1 MTKRLAKTLSR
12 EHIQLKVNGERH
24 EVAAPPNKLLLDVLR
39 EDLRLTGSKRGCDD
53 SSCGCCTVLVDGV
66 PQLSCVMLAASYP
79 DAEITTIEGVA
90 RGRELTPLQEGFCVE
105 GGAQCGFC
113 TPGIILVAQALL
125 ERNPN
130 PTREEMAAAL
140 SGNLCRCTGY
150 EQIYLSIEHA
160 IKKLQPAPLEAV
172 PGDD

>member
-1 MTKRLAKTLSR
+1 MDKELIR
-12 EHIQLKVNGERH
+12 LKVNGEKY
-24 EVAAPPNKLLLDVLR
+24 EVAVPPNKLLLDALR

-66 PQLSCVMLAASYP
+66 PQLSCVMLAASYQ
-79 DAEITTIEGVA
+79 DIEITTIEGVA
-90 RGRELTPLQEGFCVE
+90 RGGELTPLQEGFCVE

-113 TPGIILVAQALL
+113 TPGIVLVAKALL

-130 PTREEMAAAL
+130 PTREEIAAAL

-160 IKKLQPAPLEAV
+160 IKKLQPVPLEAV

>member
-1 MTKRLAKTLSR
+1 MNTELIRLR
-12 EHIQLKVNGERH
+12 VNGEPY
-24 EVAAPPNKLLLDVLR
+24 EVAVPANKLLLDALR

-66 PQLSCVMLAASYP
+66 PQLSCVMLVASYP
-79 DAEITTIEGVA
+79 DVEITTIEGVA
-90 RGRELTPLQEGFCVE
+90 KGGELTPLQEGFCVE

-113 TPGIILVAQALL
+113 TPGIVLVAKALL
-125 ERNPN
+125 ERNPS
-130 PTREEMAAAL
+130 PTREEIAAAL

-160 IKKLQPAPLEAV
+160 VKKLQPAPLEAV

>member
-1 MTKRLAKTLSR
+1 MDNELIR
-12 EHIQLKVNGERH
+12 LKVNGERY
-24 EVAAPPNKLLLDVLR
+24 EVAVPPNKLLLDALR

-53 SSCGCCTVLVDGV
+53 SSCGCCTVLVDGM
-66 PQLSCVMLAASYP
+66 PQLSCVMLAASYQ
-79 DAEITTIEGVA
+79 DVDLTTIEGVA
-90 RGRELTPLQEGFCVE
+90 RGGELTPLQEGFCVE

-113 TPGIILVAQALL
+113 TPGIVLVAKALL

-130 PTREEMAAAL
+130 PTREEIAAAL

>member
-1 MTKRLAKTLSR
+1 MTKELIHLR
-12 EHIQLKVNGERH
+12 VNDQRYDIA
-24 EVAAPPNKLLLDVLR
+24 VPANRLLLDALR
-39 EDLRLTGSKRGCDD
+39 EDLRLTGSKRGCED

-66 PQLSCVMLAASYP
+66 PQLSCVMLAASYQ
-79 DAEITTIEGVA
+79 DVEITTIEGVA
-90 RGRELTPLQEGFCVE
+90 RGGELTPLQEGFCVE

-113 TPGIILVAQALL
+113 TPGIILVAKALL

-130 PTREEMAAAL
+130 PTREELAAAL

-160 IKKLQPAPLEAV
+160 IRKLQAAPLEAV

>member
-1 MTKRLAKTLSR
+1 MNKEPIRLK
-12 EHIQLKVNGERH
+12 INGDQY
-24 EVAAPPNKLLLDVLR
+24 EVAVPANKLLLDALR

-66 PQLSCVMLAASYP
+66 PQLSCVMLAASYQEV
-79 DAEITTIEGVA
+79 EITTIEGVA
-90 RGRELTPLQEGFCVE
+90 RGGELTPLQEGFCVE

-113 TPGIILVAQALL
+113 TPGIVLVAKALL

-130 PTREEMAAAL
+130 PTREEIAAAL

-160 IKKLQPAPLEAV
+160 IRKLQPAPLEAV

>member
-1 MTKRLAKTLSR
+1 MSKESV
-12 EHIQLKVNGERH
+12 QLKVNGERYQ
-24 EVAAPPNKLLLDVLR
+24 VSAPANKLLLDVLR

-79 DAEITTIEGVA
+79 DVEITTIEGVA
-90 RGRELTPLQEGFCVE
+90 RGGELTPLQEGFCVE

-130 PTREEMAAAL
+130 PTRDELAAAL

-160 IKKLQPAPLEAV
+160 IKKLQAAPLEAV

>member
-1 MTKRLAKTLSR
+1 MDKEPIR
-12 EHIQLKVNGERH
+12 LKVNGEKY
-24 EVAAPPNKLLLDVLR
+24 EVAVPPNKLLLDALR
-39 EDLRLTGSKRGCDD
+39 EDLRLTGPKRGCDD
-53 SSCGCCTVLVDGV
+53 SSCGCCTVLVDGL
-66 PQLSCVMLAASYP
+66 PQLSCVMLAASYQ
-79 DAEITTIEGVA
+79 DVEVTTIEGVA
-90 RGRELTPLQEGFCVE
+90 RGGELTPLQEGFCVE
-105 GGAQCGFC
+105 GGTQCGFC
-113 TPGIILVAQALL
+113 TPGIVLVAKALL

-130 PTREEMAAAL
+130 PTRGEIAAAL

>member
-1 MTKRLAKTLSR
+1 MNTELIRLR
-12 EHIQLKVNGERH
+12 VNGEPY
-24 EVAAPPNKLLLDVLR
+24 EVAVPANKLLLDALR

-79 DAEITTIEGVA
+79 DVEITTIEGVA
-90 RGRELTPLQEGFCVE
+90 KGGELTPLQEGFCVE

-113 TPGIILVAQALL
+113 TPGIVLVAKALL
-125 ERNPN
+125 ERNPS
-130 PTREEMAAAL
+130 PTREEIAAAL

-160 IKKLQPAPLEAV
+160 VKKLQPAPLEAV

>member
-1 MTKRLAKTLSR
+1 MAKEL
-12 EHIQLKVNGERH
+12 IQLEVNGERY
-24 EVAAPPNKLLLDVLR
+24 EVAVPPNKLLLDVLR
-39 EDLRLTGSKRGCDD
+39 EDLRLTGAKRGCDD

-66 PQLSCVMLAASYP
+66 PQLSCVMLAASYQE
-79 DAEITTIEGVA
+79 AEITTVEGLA
-90 RGRELTPLQEGFCVE
+90 RGGELTPLQEGFCVE

-113 TPGIILVAQALL
+113 TPGIILVAKALL
-125 ERNPN
+125 EHNPN
-130 PTREEMAAAL
+130 PTREEIAAAL

-160 IKKLQPAPLEAV
+160 IRKLQPAPLEAV

>member
-1 MTKRLAKTLSR
+1 MTKEL
-12 EHIQLKVNGERH
+12 IQLRVNGQRYNIA
-24 EVAAPPNKLLLDVLR
+24 VPANRLLLDALR

-66 PQLSCVMLAASYP
+66 PQLSCVMLAASYQ
-79 DAEITTIEGVA
+79 DVEITTIEGVA
-90 RGRELTPLQEGFCVE
+90 RGGELTPLQEGFCVE

-113 TPGIILVAQALL
+113 TPGIILVAKALL

-130 PTREEMAAAL
+130 PTRDEMAAAL

-160 IKKLQPAPLEAV
+160 IKKLQAAPLEAV

>member
-1 MTKRLAKTLSR
+1 MDNEPIR
-12 EHIQLKVNGERH
+12 LKVNGENY
-24 EVAAPPNKLLLDVLR
+24 EVAVPPNKLLLDALR

-66 PQLSCVMLAASYP
+66 PQLSCVMLAASYQ
-79 DAEITTIEGVA
+79 DVDLTTIEGVA
-90 RGRELTPLQEGFCVE
+90 RGGELTPLQEGFCVE

-113 TPGIILVAQALL
+113 TPGIVLVAKALL

-130 PTREEMAAAL
+130 PTREEIAAAL

-160 IKKLQPAPLEAV
+160 IKRLQPAPLEAV

>member
-1 MTKRLAKTLSR
+1 MDK
-12 EHIQLKVNGERH
+12 EPIHLKVNGEPYQ
-24 EVAAPPNKLLLDVLR
+24 AAMPPNKLLLDALR

-66 PQLSCVMLAASYP
+66 PQLSCVMLAASYQ
-79 DAEITTIEGVA
+79 DVDITTIEGMA
-90 RGRELTPLQEGFCVE
+90 RGGELTPLQEGFCVE

-113 TPGIILVAQALL
+113 TPGIVLVAKALL

-130 PTREEMAAAL
+130 PTRGEIAAAL

-160 IKKLQPAPLEAV
+160 IKKLQPAPLEAI

>member
-1 MTKRLAKTLSR
+1 MDNEPIR
-12 EHIQLKVNGERH
+12 LKVNGERH
-24 EVAAPPNKLLLDVLR
+24 EVSVPPNKLLLDALR

-66 PQLSCVMLAASYP
+66 PQLSCVMLAASYQ
-79 DAEITTIEGVA
+79 DVDLTTIEGVA
-90 RGRELTPLQEGFCVE
+90 RGGELTPLQEGFCVE

-113 TPGIILVAQALL
+113 TPGIVLVAKALL

-130 PTREEMAAAL
+130 PTREEIAAAL

>member
-1 MTKRLAKTLSR
+1 MDKELIR
-12 EHIQLKVNGERH
+12 LKVNGEKY
-24 EVAAPPNKLLLDVLR
+24 EVAVPPNKLLLDALR

-66 PQLSCVMLAASYP
+66 PQLSCVMLAASYQ
-79 DAEITTIEGVA
+79 DIEITTIEGVA
-90 RGRELTPLQEGFCVE
+90 RGGELTPLQEGFCVE
-105 GGAQCGFC
+105 GGTQCGFC
-113 TPGIILVAQALL
+113 TPGIVLVAKALL

-130 PTREEMAAAL
+130 PTREEIAAAL

>member
-1 MTKRLAKTLSR
+1 MDKELIR
-12 EHIQLKVNGERH
+12 LKVNGEKY
-24 EVAAPPNKLLLDVLR
+24 EVAVPPNKLLLDALR

-53 SSCGCCTVLVDGV
+53 SSCGCCTVLVDGL
-66 PQLSCVMLAASYP
+66 PQLSCVMLAASYQEV
-79 DAEITTIEGVA
+79 EIITIEGVA
-90 RGRELTPLQEGFCVE
+90 RGGELTPLQEGFCVE
-105 GGAQCGFC
+105 GGTQCGFC
-113 TPGIILVAQALL
+113 TPGIVLVAKALL

-130 PTREEMAAAL
+130 PTREEIAAAL

-160 IKKLQPAPLEAV
+160 IKKLRPAPLEAV

>member
-1 MTKRLAKTLSR
+1 MDNEPIR
-12 EHIQLKVNGERH
+12 LKVNGERY
-24 EVAAPPNKLLLDVLR
+24 EVSVPPNKLLLDALR

-66 PQLSCVMLAASYP
+66 PQLSCVMLAASYQ
-79 DAEITTIEGVA
+79 DVDLTTIEGVA
-90 RGRELTPLQEGFCVE
+90 RGGELTPLQEGFCVE

-113 TPGIILVAQALL
+113 TPGIVLVAKALL

-130 PTREEMAAAL
+130 PTREEIAAAL

-160 IKKLQPAPLEAV
+160 IKRLQPAPLEAV

>member
-1 MTKRLAKTLSR
+1 MDKECVR
-12 EHIQLKVNGERH
+12 IQVNGERY
-24 EVAAPPNKLLLDVLR
+24 EVEAPPNKLLLDVLR
-39 EDLRLTGSKRGCDD
+39 EDLRLTGAKRGCDD
-53 SSCGCCTVLVDGV
+53 SSCGCCAVLVDGV

-79 DAEITTIEGVA
+79 DVEITTIEGVA
-90 RGRELTPLQEGFCVE
+90 QGGELTPLQEGFCVE

-113 TPGIILVAQALL
+113 TPGIILVAKVLL

-130 PTREEMAAAL
+130 PTREEIAAAL

-160 IKKLQPAPLEAV
+160 IKKLQGAPLEAV

>member
-1 MTKRLAKTLSR
+1 MSLER
-12 EHIQLKVNGERH
+12 IQLRVNGERYQ
-24 EVAAPPNKLLLDVLR
+24 VAVPPNKLLLDVLR

-66 PQLSCVMLAASYP
+66 PQLSCVMLAASYQ
-79 DAEITTIEGVA
+79 DIEITTIEGVA
-90 RGRELTPLQEGFCVE
+90 RGGELTPLQEGFCVE

-113 TPGIILVAQALL
+113 TPGIILVAKALL

-130 PTREEMAAAL
+130 PTRAEMAAAL

-150 EQIYLSIEHA
+150 EPIIN
-160 IKKLQPAPLEAV
+160 AV
-172 PGDD
+172 LTAASGGRARA

>member
-1 MTKRLAKTLSR
+1 MDNEPIR
-12 EHIQLKVNGERH
+12 LKVNGERY
-24 EVAAPPNKLLLDVLR
+24 EVAVPPNKLLLDALR

-66 PQLSCVMLAASYP
+66 PQLSCVMLAASYE
-79 DAEITTIEGVA
+79 DVDLTTIEGVA
-90 RGRELTPLQEGFCVE
+90 RGGELTPLQEGFCVE
-105 GGAQCGFC
+105 GGTQCGFC
-113 TPGIILVAQALL
+113 TPGIVLVAKALL

-130 PTREEMAAAL
+130 PTREEIAAAL